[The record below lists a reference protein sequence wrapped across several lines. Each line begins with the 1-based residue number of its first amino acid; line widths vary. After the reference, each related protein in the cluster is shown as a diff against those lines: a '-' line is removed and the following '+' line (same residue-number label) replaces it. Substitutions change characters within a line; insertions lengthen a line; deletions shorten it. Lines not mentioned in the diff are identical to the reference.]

1 MANKADATISDASGF
16 GALLASMSDA
26 ASESTLRQAGA
37 AGATVIRKEVVARA
51 PEGPFSHLRSGR
63 TYPPGTLKKNVI
75 VFHDEDKSS
84 VAGRVQVYGVTLG
97 SDAFYG
103 RLVEGGHVLS
113 GAFARH
119 VKEVEFGNSQVP
131 AHPFFR
137 PSVDAKQGEAVQA
150 MVDVMKKKLDEAK
163 NG

>member
-1 MANKADATISDASGF
+1 MANKAGAKISDANGF
-16 GALLASMSDA
+16 GALLANMSDA

-37 AGATVIRKEVVARA
+37 AGATVIRNEIVLRA
-51 PEGPFSHLRSGR
+51 PVGPFSHLRSGR
-63 TYPPGTLKKNVI
+63 EYPPGTLKKNVL

-84 VAGRVQVYGVTLG
+84 VAGRVQVYGVVLG
-97 SDAFYG
+97 ADAFYG
-103 RLVEGGHVLS
+103 RLVEKGHKLS
-113 GAFARH
+113 GAFAKH
-119 VKEVEFGNSQVP
+119 VEEVEFGNSKVE

-137 PSVDAKQGEAVQA
+137 PSVDAKQSEAVQA

>member
-1 MANKADATISDASGF
+1 MANKAGAKISDANGF
-16 GALLASMSDA
+16 GALLANMSDA

-37 AGATVIRKEVVARA
+37 AGATVIRNEIVLRA
-51 PEGPFSHLRSGR
+51 PVGPLSHLRSGR
-63 TYPPGTLKKNVI
+63 TYPAGTLKKTVI
-75 VFHDEDKSS
+75 VFHDDEKSS
-84 VAGRVQVYGVTLG
+84 VAGQVQVYGVTLG

-113 GAFARH
+113 GAFAKH

-137 PSVDAKQGEAVQA
+137 PAVAAKQSEAVQA